1 MLEDLTPPA
10 KVWPCK
16 VRSVSETLEPK
27 DQQLLTEAVMNPD
40 WAFATLEAALKTKGV
55 VLGAASIKRHR
66 LGLCSCWKI

>member
-1 MLEDLTPPA
+1 
-10 KVWPCK
+10 
-16 VRSVSETLEPK
+16 
-27 DQQLLTEAVMNPD
+27 VMNPD